1 MGHYDP
7 GGWQRENP
15 FTSGKNEMS
24 FFAKLILTIVV
35 LSAGVLVYRYQ
46 SEILHFLVGPPP
58 AAPQRPESLPQPEPM
73 VVAPKVSVPEKPR
86 TEVTGQIYR

>member
-46 SEILHFLVGPPP
+46 SEILHSIYKGLLYKELLLRL
-58 AAPQRPESLPQPEPM
+58 Q
-73 VVAPKVSVPEKPR
+73 VS
-86 TEVTGQIYR
+86 